1 MRILFIGSA
10 KSSKFLLKK
19 CFELKLNIVG
29 VCTQARNSNNDF
41 CDLKKYFKLNNNL
54 SIYTKDINSYKSY
67 LWIKEKKPDL
77 IFCFG
82 WSQILKKNIIELA
95 KKMTIG
101 FHPSELPKN
110 RGKHPIIWSII
121 LGLKKTASTFFI
133 IENEKVD
140 SGKII
145 SQKIISI
152 SKSDNASSLYQKI
165 ITCSCNQL
173 KYFIKKIENNKSL
186 EVYYKKKSKSNYWR
200 KRSDDDGRIDWR
212 MSSLSI
218 NNMIRALSK
227 PYTNAF
233 FCYKN
238 KRIHVLKAKIIKSKN
253 NSAINNFEPG
263 KILKNGQNSFDVKC
277 GEGIIRILEI
287 NGRDIFKKNTYL

>member
-1 MRILFIGSA
+1 
-10 KSSKFLLKK
+10 LK
-19 CFELKLNIVG
+19 
-29 VCTQARNSNNDF
+29 
-41 CDLKKYFKLNNNL
+41 
-54 SIYTKDINSYKSY
+54 
-67 LWIKEKKPDL
+67 
-77 IFCFG
+77 
-82 WSQILKKNIIELA
+82 
-95 KKMTIG
+95 
-101 FHPSELPKN
+101 
-110 RGKHPIIWSII
+110 
-121 LGLKKTASTFFI
+121 
-133 IENEKVD
+133 
-140 SGKII
+140 
-145 SQKIISI
+145 
-152 SKSDNASSLYQKI
+152 
-165 ITCSCNQL
+165 
-173 KYFIKKIENNKSL
+173 
-186 EVYYKKKSKSNYWR
+186 VYYKKKCKSNYWR

-212 MSSLSI
+212 MSSLLI